1 VVNDLRIEDEDGRPF
16 TEVVESLV
24 RRNRTMARNVEIS
37 MDVEERVPATPLGE
51 TGTQASRIIQEALTN
66 ARRHASAKMISVSL
80 RMDGPDLIAE
90 VADDG
95 VGFAP
100 ETLPGVGLGSM
111 RERVAIIGGD
121 LEIVSE
127 KGWGTNVRLRIPL
140 SEGGQ
145 G

>member
-1 VVNDLRIEDEDGRPF
+1 
-16 TEVVESLV
+16 
-24 RRNRTMARNVEIS
+24 
-37 MDVEERVPATPLGE
+37 MDVSERVPAAPLGE

-66 ARRHASAKMISVSL
+66 ARRHSQAKRISVSL

-95 VGFAP
+95 VGLGS
-100 ETLPGVGLGSM
+100 ETLPGVGLSSM

-121 LEIVSE
+121 LEIESE
-127 KGWGTNVRLRIPL
+127 KEWGTRVRLRIPL

>member
-1 VVNDLRIEDEDGRPF
+1 
-16 TEVVESLV
+16 
-24 RRNRTMARNVEIS
+24 MARNVEIS

-121 LEIVSE
+121 LKIESE
-127 KGWGTNVRLRIPL
+127 KGWGTSVRLRIPL
-140 SEGGQ
+140 AEGVQ